1 VAVQARN
8 RVGFIEGS
16 FGHQL
21 ELPSFPA
28 NRPDFAASGVLG
40 NPVRPAKLT
49 KSAPFLAKRIE

>member
-1 VAVQARN
+1 VAVQGRN

-28 NRPDFAASGVLG
+28 NRPDFAASGTLG
-40 NPVRPAKLT
+40 NSVRSAKLT
-49 KSAPFLAKRIE
+49 KSAPSLAKRIE